1 MKRQNQWKKRKR
13 VLTAGVILTFFLG
26 IFLTAKLEMQA
37 DRKGWEKSASSL
49 ENNIQKDGAVDEN
62 ESSYSEKELL
72 EKLATQENGGSFDD
86 VSADNTPLED
96 RTENILDTAE
106 AMTEVEAGAGA
117 GTVEEGFP
125 DYLYGDS
132 YMEQMEQETH
142 SIGENQQLIQ
152 SLKKKHSLSY
162 LLKHFYILNPT
173 TTIDEK
179 IFNVDQ
185 LLSKDC
191 TIKKKE
197 EPQILIL
204 HTHGASE
211 YFSDSREGNEEDSV
225 IGVGDELT
233 RILEEEY
240 GYQVI
245 HDRTPYDL
253 IDGEID
259 RNQAYTIVD
268 QKVPELLE
276 EYPGIE
282 VVIDLHRDASSDGK
296 TKRVTTIDGKDV
308 AKVMFFNGLSRN
320 LDGDIEY
327 LYNPN
332 LQGNL
337 AFSLQMKLKS
347 MEYYDDFTLP
357 IFLKGYRYSLHMKEK
372 SLLIELGNEVNT
384 VEEAKNAMEPLAKIL
399 DAVLMGK

>member
-37 DRKGWEKSASSL
+37 DRRGWEKSASSL

-62 ESSYSEKELL
+62 ENSYSEKELL

-86 VSADNTPLED
+86 ASADNTPLED
-96 RTENILDTAE
+96 KTETVLDTAE
-106 AMTEVEAGAGA
+106 AMAEVEAGE

-142 SIGENQQLIQ
+142 SVGENQQLIQ
-152 SLKKKHSLSY
+152 SLKEKHSLTY

-179 IFNVDQ
+179 IFDVDQ

>member
-86 VSADNTPLED
+86 ASADNTPLED
-96 RTENILDTAE
+96 RTENILDTVE

-152 SLKKKHSLSY
+152 SLKKKNSLSY

-179 IFNVDQ
+179 IFDVNQ

-191 TIKKKE
+191 TIKKKG
-197 EPQILIL
+197 
-204 HTHGASE
+204 GATD
-211 YFSDSREGNEEDSV
+211 SD
-225 IGVGDELT
+225 I
-233 RILEEEY
+233 
-240 GYQVI
+240 
-245 HDRTPYDL
+245 
-253 IDGEID
+253 
-259 RNQAYTIVD
+259 AYTW
-268 QKVPELLE
+268 
-276 EYPGIE
+276 
-282 VVIDLHRDASSDGK
+282 
-296 TKRVTTIDGKDV
+296 
-308 AKVMFFNGLSRN
+308 
-320 LDGDIEY
+320 
-327 LYNPN
+327 
-332 LQGNL
+332 
-337 AFSLQMKLKS
+337 SL
-347 MEYYDDFTLP
+347 
-357 IFLKGYRYSLHMKEK
+357 
-372 SLLIELGNEVNT
+372 
-384 VEEAKNAMEPLAKIL
+384 
-399 DAVLMGK
+399 